1 MNVRVAR
8 IAAVAAALLPIV
20 VPTAAHASYA
30 DRIRATPG
38 LEWYLPLDETTGR
51 VHIDA
56 VSGENTGFA
65 GSRVALDQPGALAE
79 PGNRAVRFLGGG
91 SNAKSESR
99 IALSTWPTDDG
110 KRPYSFE
117 AWVQVERTDNRSL
130 RIYSDEDYMGGMLVA
145 ARDGQLVF
153 SRYDSG
159 LRFGAYPPDYL
170 YGVYPMAPK
179 RATTLSAP
187 VTLGVWT
194 HVVATY
200 DGERMRLFTDGV
212 ERASAPST
220 FTVSHEGMVYGGQA
234 ELGVRSALFFDR
246 RFWLEFRGSI
256 DEPALYRR
264 ALTPCEIMDH
274 HRSAVAPPSYNSGQ
288 ITVCGDVPPTNG

>member
-8 IAAVAAALLPIV
+8 VAGVAAVLSLAVPAAAQ
-20 VPTAAHASYA
+20 AGYA
-30 DRIRATPG
+30 DHVRATPG

-51 VHIDA
+51 THVDA
-56 VSGENTGFA
+56 VSGDNAGFA
-65 GSRVALDQPGALAE
+65 GSRVATGRPGALAE

-91 SNAKSESR
+91 GNAQSESH
-99 IALSTWPTDDG
+99 IALSTWPTDEG

-117 AWVQVERTDNRSL
+117 AWVQVERTDGRSL
-130 RIYSDEDYMGGMLVA
+130 RVYSDEDYMGGMLLA

-159 LRFGAYPPDYL
+159 LRFGARGPESL
-170 YGVYPMAPK
+170 YGIYPTTPK
-179 RATTLSAP
+179 RATTLSTP
-187 VTLGVWT
+187 VTLGTWT

-220 FTVSHEGMVYGGQA
+220 FDVSHEGMVYGGQA
-234 ELGVRSALFFDR
+234 ELGVRSALYFDGR
-246 RFWLEFRGSI
+246 HWLEFRGSI

-264 ALTPCEIMDH
+264 ALTPCEIQAH
-274 HRSAVAPPSYNSGQ
+274 HRSAVTPPSSGSGQ
-288 ITVCGDVPPTNG
+288 VTVCGDVPPTDG